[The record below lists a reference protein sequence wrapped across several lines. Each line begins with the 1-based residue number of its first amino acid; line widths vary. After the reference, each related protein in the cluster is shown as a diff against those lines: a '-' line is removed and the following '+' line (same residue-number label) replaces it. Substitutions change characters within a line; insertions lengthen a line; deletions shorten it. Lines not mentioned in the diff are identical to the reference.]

1 MSLIGSTGVCTTPW
15 PISTSD
21 DVRRLDA
28 ELVRRGL
35 ARSRDEASTLIKSG
49 RVLLGGV
56 VASKPATQV
65 GPDASLLVE
74 SDEQVP
80 RFVSRGGHKLDGAL
94 EVFCAEGLVI
104 AGRHALDVGAST
116 GGFTDVLLQRGA
128 VHVVA
133 LDVGY
138 GQLAWALREDERVR
152 VIERTNIRDIE
163 DGSLVPAP
171 DLVVADVSFISL
183 TKVIGPVLRVAT
195 ENADLVLMVKPQFEL
210 GRRRVPSGGVVR
222 DPADRADA
230 VRMVVDSAWE
240 KGLGVVGV
248 TASPLPGPAGNVE
261 YFVWLRA
268 SADSLSEDD
277 LMRAVQQGPQ

>member
-94 EVFCAEGLVI
+94 DVFCAEGLVI
-104 AGRHALDVGAST
+104 GGRHALDVGAST